1 MDKINEF
8 AWDGHFLAA
17 ALKEVKKYQK
27 KREAGKS
34 GFWIG
39 GCLPMFAIIYMDFV
53 DVPRGLV
60 SEHRFNYSLPRAS
73 FVCNNDFKLLEEIDK
88 NKLSLDKIEFGK
100 RNLRRLPE
108 TPHVSIVSCNED
120 DCENNNVDGV
130 SGGGNI
136 PEIPTNPVTVGSETG
151 GDVCGSLD
159 EWLQPLPSSQDL
171 EIPPHMHP
179 LYEKHKKLHV
189 AEVKNVMTS
198 FGQIMQS
205 IFCKRVARILVEANS
220 IAATSKVHMSEGV
233 TFDVPASNA
242 ARACDTRAPPQ
253 TSPTVHM
260 GATTQEAEVEMEA
273 ACCPETNQNGH
284 DQDIVLD
291 KMQSC
296 NKLGKEDAEFGQG
309 KGGREEVVAPE
320 YVAGDLKVPCITDE
334 AERVILSQ
342 GTVAALDSLALEFD
356 DGPSCSLFKERTE
369 DFEWFNMDPETA
381 RKVMEKEKEKEIN
394 GVASP
399 DVQQPLSAG
408 PTLDNSPVLARQS
421 NSSKLP
427 MQYEAPVPCFDTD
440 PKLQKSGETRP
451 PIYDA
456 SPIAF
461 TAPVVSSVQQDRL
474 EAELH
479 EPGEKIIEANRGS
492 SAHVKK
498 AVKKRT
504 AQPPDGVPKMKRIKI
519 DRKYDALYQQYVM
532 SRYKI
537 PREKKDQVIPDFIE
551 IEGFHTSLQN
561 SHASLKPR
569 ADLVSEVMTLYLK
582 TFNLEQL
589 YNKKKPKK
597 FAFSS
602 QLAMDPDLFDHK
614 NCEREFRRACENNHI
629 SKSDLL
635 FISVVQ
641 KKHWAVVVV
650 NLLHKQFNVFDSVKN
665 ATDVNLLHK
674 ATTNVI
680 ANIKKVA
687 SKESSFHF
695 DLDSFEKV
703 TPYHPKQLTHYNCG
717 FYAILFLENLDGVV
731 MKHFDESCIPNLR
744 KRIAADLIKHPNNTL
759 DPADQLKKLL
769 EL

>member
-198 FGQIMQS
+198 FGKIMQS

-273 ACCPETNQNGH
+273 A
-284 DQDIVLD
+284 
-291 KMQSC
+291 
-296 NKLGKEDAEFGQG
+296 
-309 KGGREEVVAPE
+309 
-320 YVAGDLKVPCITDE
+320 
-334 AERVILSQ
+334 

-498 AVKKRT
+498 AVQNTKR
-504 AQPPDGVPKMKRIKI
+504 KER
-519 DRKYDALYQQYVM
+519 
-532 SRYKI
+532 S
-537 PREKKDQVIPDFIE
+537 
-551 IEGFHTSLQN
+551 SN
-561 SHASLKPR
+561 
-569 ADLVSEVMTLYLK
+569 
-582 TFNLEQL
+582 L

-597 FAFSS
+597 FAFSVFMGS